1 MQSKSLAE
9 WLAWQ
14 ETLSPVEIDL
24 GLERVQIVAARL
36 PLQIPV
42 GRVFVV
48 AGTNGKGTCSTLLA
62 TVLSAAG
69 LRTGLYTS
77 PHLHR
82 YNERVA
88 IDSRCA
94 SDQEL
99 VAAFE
104 AIEAVRGDVPL
115 TYFEFGTLAALCVFS
130 THQCAAWV
138 LEVGLG
144 GRLDAVNAV
153 AADFSVITTVHLDHQ
168 QWLGDTI
175 EQIAAE
181 KAGIMRAGK
190 PAFYGDNPVP
200 LAVSKHA
207 AAVGASLS
215 CLGQH
220 FRYVRNAASWDWF
233 GARTSIAQLPLP
245 AGKGEEQLR
254 NISLAFAVL
263 ESYDA
268 DLLADREQICALV
281 EELQLPGRFQIV
293 RNAHEWILDVA
304 HNQQAALALRDRLL
318 QLEPPVGNVC
328 TIVLGMLAD
337 KQAAEFVRPLAELGS
352 LWITCP
358 TGGNRGGDPEVLRER
373 IASAVHAPIEV
384 ADSVGAALLRAQA
397 ATSPGGRI
405 VVCGSFLTVGPAL
418 DWLGLY

>member
-1 MQSKSLAE
+1 
-9 WLAWQ
+9 
-14 ETLSPVEIDL
+14 VVID
-24 GLERVQIVAARL
+24 
-36 PLQIPV
+36 
-42 GRVFVV
+42 GR
-48 AGTNGKGTCSTLLA
+48 S
-62 TVLSAAG
+62 
-69 LRTGLYTS
+69 
-77 PHLHR
+77 
-82 YNERVA
+82 
-88 IDSRCA
+88 A

-115 TYFEFGTLAALCVFS
+115 TYFEFGTLAALYVFS
-130 THQCAAWV
+130 AHQCAAWV

-153 AADFSVITTVHLDHQ
+153 EADFSVITTVDLDHQ

-181 KAGIMRAGK
+181 KAGIMRTDK
-190 PAFYGDNPVP
+190 PSFYGDVPVP

-207 AAVGASLS
+207 AEVGAPLS
-215 CLGQH
+215 SLGQN
-220 FRYVRNAASWDWF
+220 FSYVRNAASWDWF
-233 GARTSIAQLPLP
+233 GAAAAIAQLPLP

-268 DLLADREQICALV
+268 RLLADHEQISRVLKQ
-281 EELQLPGRFQIV
+281 LQLPGRFQIV
-293 RNAHEWILDVA
+293 RNEHEWILDVA
-304 HNQQAALALRDRLL
+304 HNQQAARALRDRLL
-318 QLEPPVGNVC
+318 QLEPPTGNAC

-337 KQAAEFVRPLAELGS
+337 KQAVEFVRPLAELGK

-358 TGGNRGGDPEVLRER
+358 TGGSRGSEPAALRER
-373 IASAVHAPIEV
+373 IASVVHAPIEV
-384 ADSVGAALLRAQA
+384 ADSVGAALSLAQV
-397 ATSPGGRI
+397 ATPLGGRI

-418 DWLGLY
+418 EWLGLY